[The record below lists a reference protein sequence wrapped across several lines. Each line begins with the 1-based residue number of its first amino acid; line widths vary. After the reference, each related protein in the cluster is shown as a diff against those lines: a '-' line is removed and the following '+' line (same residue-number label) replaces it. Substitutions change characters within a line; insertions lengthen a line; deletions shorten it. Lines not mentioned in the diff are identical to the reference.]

1 MWLGAWIL
9 SGLLVGCGTTRDK
22 LATEQLLLSDA
33 VDRAVARI
41 DFSPLSEKTVYLD
54 TQYLRQM
61 KVPTVVN
68 ADYIISSLRQQMVLA
83 GCLLQDERTTAEFVV
98 EPRVGVLGTDGYD
111 INYGIPQSQGVSA
124 AASAVGGSVLPPLP
138 EISFGRKTD
147 DSAAAKIAVFAFRR
161 ENKEPVWQS
170 GTSVAKSTAKGWWIL
185 GAGPFR
191 DGTIYEDSITAPER
205 ISSTLLPGAKP
216 DKLTPEDDAYRKP
229 AILAR
234 DLQDRV
240 LGESVPAEMLARRPK
255 HEYGNR
261 SDSEES
267 GEGSAKTAADK
278 PAPGQPSDGADAK
291 PATTPPTTELR

>member
-1 MWLGAWIL
+1 MSCWWVGVLLLG
-9 SGLLVGCGTTRDK
+9 GLIVGCGTTRDK

-41 DFSPLSEKTVYLD
+41 DFSPLTGQTVYLD

-161 ENKEPVWQS
+161 ESKEPVWQS

-191 DGTIYEDSITAPER
+191 DGTIYEDSVTTPER

-234 DLQDRV
+234 DLQDKV
-240 LGESVPAEMLARRPK
+240 LGQSVPAEMLARRPRN
-255 HEYGNR
+255 EYQR
-261 SDSEES
+261 SDADEAKASESDSPKPTPE
-267 GEGSAKTAADK
+267 K
-278 PAPGQPSDGADAK
+278 PADAPPAASPS
-291 PATTPPTTELR
+291 ELR